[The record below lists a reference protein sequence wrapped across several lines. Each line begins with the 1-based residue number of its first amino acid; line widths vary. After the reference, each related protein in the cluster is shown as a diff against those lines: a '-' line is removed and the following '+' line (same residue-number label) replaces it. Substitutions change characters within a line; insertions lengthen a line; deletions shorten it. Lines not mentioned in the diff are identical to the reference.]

1 MQHLYFNQIYLCKT
15 DYPFCGIII
24 KVDSKEIEGNEMTN
38 SVVVGAQWGDEGK
51 AKITDLLA
59 QKADLIIRYQGGCNA
74 GHTVVANNK
83 TFKFH
88 LIPSGILYKGKMC
101 FIGAGT
107 VILPE
112 AFETEVKEL
121 IADGVDVSGL
131 KINPLASIT
140 MPYHTEIDGYSEST
154 ATKGKIGTTKK
165 GIGPTYT
172 DKMGRIG
179 LKIEDLYSQDALSEK
194 LDIILPLKNKML
206 KEVYGLEPYSKEC
219 LLALCE
225 KYAEIFK
232 PYVCFD
238 WQTVLEDAKRDGKA
252 VLFEGAQGVMLDVDY
267 GTYPFVTS
275 SNPIGGGAATGSG
288 YGPTMID
295 EVIGVAKAYVT
306 RVGEGPFVTELKDET
321 GDKIREIGH
330 EFGVTTG
337 RPRRCGWF
345 DAVTMKYSVLVGG
358 LTSLALTKIDVFDS
372 FDEIKLCTA
381 YKDTRNGNIYKH
393 YPTDVFIHKYLEPV
407 YETHKGW
414 TEDITKIKEYDKLPE
429 NAKKYLARLEE
440 LLEIPISIVSVGPD
454 REQTIFK

>member
-1 MQHLYFNQIYLCKT
+1 MNK
-15 DYPFCGIII
+15 
-24 KVDSKEIEGNEMTN
+24 
-38 SVVVGAQWGDEGK
+38 VVVGAQWGDEGK

-59 QKADLIIRYQGGCNA
+59 QDADLIIRYQGGCNA
-74 GHTVVANNK
+74 GHTVVAHDK

-88 LIPSGILYKGKMC
+88 LIPSGILYKGKTC

-112 AFETEVKEL
+112 SFEQEIKGLMKEG
-121 IADGVDVSGL
+121 IDVSGL

-140 MPYHTEIDGYSEST
+140 MPYHTEVDGYSEST
-154 ATKGKIGTTKK
+154 AGKGKIGTTKK

-172 DKMGRIG
+172 DKMARIG
-179 LKIEDLYSQDALSEK
+179 LKIEDLYSKEALSEK
-194 LDIILPLKNKML
+194 LDIILPIKNKTL
-206 KEVYGLEPYSKEC
+206 KEVYGLKTYTKEEVIE
-219 LLALCE
+219 LCK
-225 KYAEIFK
+225 KYAEIFR
-232 PYVCFD
+232 PYVCFN
-238 WQTVLEDAKRDGKA
+238 WQEILEDAKRAKKA

-288 YGPTMID
+288 YGPCMID

-306 RVGEGPFVTELKDET
+306 RVGEGPFVTELTDDI
-321 GDKIREIGH
+321 GNKIQTIGH

-345 DAVTMKYSVLVGG
+345 DAVTMKYAVLVGG
-358 LTSLALTKIDVFDS
+358 LTSIALTKIDVFDT

-381 YKDTRNGNIYKH
+381 YKDSRDGKIYKS
-393 YPTDVFIHKYLEPV
+393 YPTNVFIHKYLEPV

-414 TEDITKIKEYDKLPE
+414 NEDITKIKEYDKLPE
-429 NAKKYLARLEE
+429 NAKKYLERLEE
-440 LLEIPISIVSVGPD
+440 ILEVPISIVSVGPD
-454 REQTIFK
+454 REQTIFRI